1 MKYLLIILIPIIYG
15 CQTTTAQKVDESIK
29 EDREFEELLSKV
41 ETNNKFS
48 LKVQAQA
55 TETQKK
61 IVTQTVNKITTL
73 KEEVTTLKT
82 ELNEVKATLD
92 SVNSDTGVNFILLP
106 IPKDKENRSGLS
118 SNNDS
123 TARRIH

>member
-1 MKYLLIILIPIIYG
+1 MKYLLIILIPLIYG
-15 CQTTTAQKVDESIK
+15 CQTTTAQKVDPSIK

-41 ETNNKFS
+41 ETNNKLS
-48 LKVQAQA
+48 LQVQAQA

-92 SVNSDTGVNFILLP
+92 SVSSDTGVNFILLP

-123 TARRIH
+123 TTRRLH

>member
-1 MKYLLIILIPIIYG
+1 MKYLLIILIPLIYG
-15 CQTTTAQKVDESIK
+15 CQSTTAQKVDPSIQ

-48 LKVQAQA
+48 LEVQAQA

-61 IVTQTVNKITTL
+61 IVKETVQNITNL

-82 ELNEVKATLD
+82 ELNEAKAALD
-92 SVNSDTGVNFILLP
+92 SISTDTGSNFILLP
-106 IPKDKENRSGLS
+106 IPKDKKDR
-118 SNNDS
+118 
-123 TARRIH
+123 

>member
-1 MKYLLIILIPIIYG
+1 MKYLLIILIPLIYG
-15 CQTTTAQKVDESIK
+15 CQTTTAQKVDPSIK

-41 ETNNKFS
+41 ETNNKLS
-48 LKVQAQA
+48 LQVQAQA

-92 SVNSDTGVNFILLP
+92 SVSSDTGVNFILLP

-123 TARRIH
+123 TARRIY